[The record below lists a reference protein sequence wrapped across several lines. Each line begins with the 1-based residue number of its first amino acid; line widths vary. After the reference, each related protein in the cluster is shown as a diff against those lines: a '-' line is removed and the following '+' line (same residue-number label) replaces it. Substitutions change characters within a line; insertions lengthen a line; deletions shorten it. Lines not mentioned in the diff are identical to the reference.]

1 MPARVEM
8 SQSEVEHPRVFI
20 SYSHDSK
27 VHMDRVLKL
36 SDKLRKEGVDC
47 FIDRYEEA
55 GPPEGWPRWMAA
67 QIKRA
72 KFVLVICTADYERRF
87 LGEETSGKGLG
98 ATWEGAVITQ
108 DIYDAQG
115 NNSKFIPLLFAPED
129 ANTIPGVLK
138 SVTRYMLYSEEGY
151 EKLYRRLTNQPQVQI
166 PALGQLRPMPLLKHQ
181 EDFESTGLSDR
192 SSEEQASSTNSSTN
206 QTTVIRAVGTVI
218 PSHCNYSDISPT
230 DDYYYAVQHLC
241 AIGAVTGYA
250 DGTFRPESN
259 MTRGQFAKI
268 ISNTLEFTGD
278 SGGQIFEDVPPSNTF
293 FEWINR
299 LAERNIVRGYACGT
313 IPSEPCVPSSNKPY
327 FRPFD
332 DLAREQLCE
341 IIIRAGVW
349 PTNSTGGPH
358 FRDVPLSNPFFQYV
372 ETAYNNGIIS
382 PLEDSI
388 FGFGSP
394 ATRGQVCSAVY
405 KGIVINEKNKNA
417 QSKSTR
423 R

>member
-1 MPARVEM
+1 MTEGSIIDIELERAIAKHKAGTARAIPV
-8 SQSEVEHPRVFI
+8 
-20 SYSHDSK
+20 
-27 VHMDRVLKL
+27 VLRPTDNWKSTPFGGL
-36 SDKLRKEGVDC
+36 QALPTNGKPINKWSNKDEAWADVTRGIREAA
-47 FIDRYEEA
+47 EE
-55 GPPEGWPRWMAA
+55 
-67 QIKRA
+67 
-72 KFVLVICTADYERRF
+72 L
-87 LGEETSGKGLG
+87 
-98 ATWEGAVITQ
+98 
-108 DIYDAQG
+108 QG
-115 NNSKFIPLLFAPED
+115 NLSSGNTLIPR
-129 ANTIPGVLK
+129 NNKRG
-138 SVTRYMLYSEEGY
+138 LYAE
-151 EKLYRRLTNQPQVQI
+151 
-166 PALGQLRPMPLLKHQ
+166 
-181 EDFESTGLSDR
+181 
-192 SSEEQASSTNSSTN
+192 
-206 QTTVIRAVGTVI
+206 GTVI

-293 FEWINR
+293 FECINR

-327 FRPFD
+327 FRSFD

-358 FRDVPLSNPFFQYV
+358 FKDVPLNNPFFQYV
-372 ETAYNNGIIS
+372 ETAFNNGIIS
-382 PLEDSI
+382 PLIDGT

-394 ATRGQVCSAVY
+394 ATRGQVCVAVY
-405 KGIVINEKNKNA
+405 KGIVVNEKNKNA
-417 QSKSTR
+417 QSQSTKR
-423 R
+423 